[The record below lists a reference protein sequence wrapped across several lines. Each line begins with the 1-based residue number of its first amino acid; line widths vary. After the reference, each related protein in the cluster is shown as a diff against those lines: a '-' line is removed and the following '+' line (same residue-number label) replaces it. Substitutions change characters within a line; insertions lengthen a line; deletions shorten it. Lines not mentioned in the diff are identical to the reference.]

1 MSSQIRADSGLEQ
14 ESRGSMSAR
23 ERVLKTLNHEEPD
36 RVPLDL
42 GSTIMSGIMVH
53 PLDRLRK
60 HLGLENRP
68 VKVYEVFQM
77 LGEVELDLVDR
88 LGIDV
93 LPVEPLVQFF
103 GLRREKWKSWKLWD
117 GTDVRVPG
125 QFNVEVDE
133 EGDWLLHTEGD
144 PKKPIEG
151 RMPKDGFY
159 FDMASMTEAHMDYT
173 PPTLEEVKKEN
184 HLSNE
189 ELEFL
194 AARAEM
200 LRRRTDKALLLGCW
214 DKVGLPQVGSIP
226 DFLCLLA
233 TNPGYV
239 KDLSAVRT
247 ETALKNLEK
256 FRIYLGDNI
265 DILGLD
271 GTDYGSQN
279 NEMFSPELFE
289 ELYLPYFKEQN
300 SWVHGHTKWKT
311 WLHTCG
317 SVTRII
323 PMLVESGLDILNPVQ
338 TSAAGM
344 DPTWL
349 KQEFG
354 SKITFWGGGV
364 DTQKT
369 LPFAR
374 PEEVER
380 EVAERIRVF
389 APGGG
394 FVFNTIHNIQQGT
407 PPENILAAYDT
418 ARTVGRYPID

>member
-233 TNPGYV
+233 TDPGYV

-418 ARTVGRYPID
+418 ARPAGRYPID

>member
-1 MSSQIRADSGLEQ
+1 
-14 ESRGSMSAR
+14 MSAR
-23 ERVLKTLNHEEPD
+23 QRVLKTLNHEEPD
-36 RVPLDL
+36 RVPLDM

-103 GLRREKWKSWKLWD
+103 GLRRERWKSWKLWD
-117 GTDVRVPG
+117 GTDIQVPG

-133 EGDWLLHTEGD
+133 EGNWLLHTEGD
-144 PKKPIEG
+144 PKQPVEG

-159 FDMASMTEAHMDYT
+159 FDMASMIEAHIDYT

-200 LRRRTDKALLLGCW
+200 LRRETDKALLLGCW

-233 TNPGYV
+233 TDPGYV

-247 ETALKNLEK
+247 ETALNNLEK

-300 SWVHGHTKWKT
+300 SWVHGNTKWKT

-323 PMLVESGLDILNPVQ
+323 PMLIESGLDILNPVQ

-369 LPFAR
+369 LPFAS

-394 FVFNTIHNIQQGT
+394 FVFNPIHNIQQGT

-418 ARTVGRYPID
+418 ARTAGRYPIDQG